1 MPGNPRVIEQLN
13 RMLTIELTAI
23 NQYFTHSKM
32 CEHWGFE
39 RLAHRFRDDSIEEMK
54 DAEELMDRILQL
66 DGLPNLQRLDDFGV
80 GEDAPEQ
87 LRLALA
93 LEEGAVTQLH
103 TAIGTAASENDPASA
118 DLLTRMLADE
128 EEQLSYLRAQVALIE
143 QLGES
148 AYLAQQIRE

>member
-1 MPGNPRVIEQLN
+1 VVEQLN

-23 NQYFTHSKM
+23 NQYFTHAKM

-66 DGLPNLQRLDDFGV
+66 EGLPNLQRLDDFGV

-103 TAIGTAASENDPASA
+103 TAIRTAADENDPASA

-128 EEQLSYLRAQVALIE
+128 EEQLSYLRAQVALLE
-143 QLGES
+143 QLGET
-148 AYLAQQIRE
+148 AYLSQQIRE